1 MAYSSQGDVITN
13 VSTRADLYNTDG
25 EIIPHHQ
32 KHVIQWRKNRE
43 IKKLI
48 DMYEKFEKRFEKILK
63 SDYSEDKKY
72 DKYET
77 LLFDFNI
84 VDIDKWKTVISFPS
98 AFINKIKREMFRIEF
113 LRRQI
118 VAESG
123 LKNMLEII
131 EKDAT

>member
-13 VSTRADLYNTDG
+13 VSTRADLYNIDG
-25 EIIPHHQ
+25 EIIPQQQ
-32 KHVIQWRKNRE
+32 KNVIQWRKNRE
-43 IKKLI
+43 IKKLE
-48 DMYEKFEKRFEKILK
+48 DMYQKFEKRFEKILK

-72 DKYET
+72 DKYES
-77 LLFDFNI
+77 LLFDFNL
-84 VDIDKWKTVISFPS
+84 VDIDKWKTVVTFPS

-118 VAESG
+118 VAEPG

-131 EKDAT
+131 EKDVT